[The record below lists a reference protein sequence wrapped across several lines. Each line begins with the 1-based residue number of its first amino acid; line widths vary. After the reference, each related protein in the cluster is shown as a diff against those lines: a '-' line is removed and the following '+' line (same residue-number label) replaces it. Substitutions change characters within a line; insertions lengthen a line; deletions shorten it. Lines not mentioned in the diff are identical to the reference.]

1 MINIAIDSRLEGGR
15 ARYRE
20 PSAIFIIVVEGG
32 ALCMKDG
39 GWHRPPTARVR
50 LIQRPKEVGREI
62 GCHRYLF
69 LWWREAALYAVL
81 MVLLLRELCVVRM
94 DL

>member
-1 MINIAIDSRLEGGR
+1 MINIAIDSKLEGGR

-20 PSAIFIIVVEGG
+20 PSAIFITVVEGG

-39 GWHRPPTARVR
+39 GWHRPLPTRVR
-50 LIQRPKEVGREI
+50 LIQRPKEVRCKI

-69 LWWREAALYAVL
+69 LWWREAALHAVL
-81 MVLLLRELCVVRM
+81 MAPLLRELCAVRM